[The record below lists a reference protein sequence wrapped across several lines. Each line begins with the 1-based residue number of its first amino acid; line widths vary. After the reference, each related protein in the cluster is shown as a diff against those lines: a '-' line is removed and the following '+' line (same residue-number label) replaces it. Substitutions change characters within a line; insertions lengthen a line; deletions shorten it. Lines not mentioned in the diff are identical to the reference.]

1 MFLQPLALMTFQ
13 KVLNLCNMGIFWNF
27 IFISTSPYSKPH
39 NVGVSI
45 WWLAWTPMSQ
55 PFRLCPYIEHYSQFT
70 VYQWVGDVKLRTLT
84 ICFKMRWT
92 CPCCFEKMLSSN
104 WVFLLFCSPRSASSY
119 WSKIHAFD
127 GYLHTRKLSTSI
139 KPLNPKYISHISI
152 SAVSLH
158 EFAFLFHES

>member
-13 KVLNLCNMGIFWNF
+13 KVLNFCNMGIFWNF

-39 NVGVSI
+39 YVGVSI
-45 WWLAWTPMSQ
+45 RWLAWTPMSQ

-70 VYQWVGDVKLRTLT
+70 VYQWVGDVKNFNNLFQNAMDLPLLLRENAFLQF
-84 ICFKMRWT
+84 C
-92 CPCCFEKMLSSN
+92 
-104 WVFLLFCSPRSASSY
+104 VFLLFCSPRSASSY
-119 WSKIHAFD
+119 WFEIHALD

-139 KPLNPKYISHISI
+139 KPLNPKYISHISM
-152 SAVSLH
+152 SALSLH